1 MVQRIFALLLI
12 AVAFSLA
19 QANPAT
25 DLRPPY
31 FAKDSI
37 QAEQHAAFTQVD
49 FDGYYENLIQ
59 SEKDEVQKA
68 TYVSIGSGVVTGF
81 GIFAT
86 VIAFKDRDQT
96 KENSYAETHRQLL
109 QVGGIVFT
117 AIGTFGLIRNIYTII
132 ANTGENS
139 KRASYENAYGIYKRR
154 RSELKDGNDGT
165 KVILTPTVNPLESS
179 AGLNMSVQ
187 F

>member
-19 QANPAT
+19 HANPAS

-81 GIFAT
+81 GVFAT
-86 VIAFKDRDQT
+86 VIAFRDKGQT
-96 KENSYAETHRQLL
+96 KENSYAETHRQML
-109 QVGGIVFT
+109 QIGGIAFT
-117 AIGTFGLIRNIYTII
+117 AIGTFGLIRSIYTII
-132 ANTGENS
+132 SCTGENS
-139 KRASYENAYGIYKRR
+139 KRASYENAYEIYKRR
-154 RSELKDGNDGT
+154 HSELKNETDGA
-165 KVILTPTVNPLESS
+165 KVILTPTVDLLGAT
-179 AGLNMSVQ
+179 AGLNLNIL

>member
-19 QANPAT
+19 QANPAS

-81 GIFAT
+81 GVFAT
-86 VIAFKDRDQT
+86 VIAFRDKGQT
-96 KENSYAETHRQLL
+96 KENSYAETHRQML
-109 QVGGIVFT
+109 QIGGIAFT
-117 AIGTFGLIRNIYTII
+117 AIGTFGLIRSIYTII
-132 ANTGENS
+132 SSTGENS
-139 KRASYENAYGIYKRR
+139 KRASYENAYEIYKRR
-154 RSELKDGNDGT
+154 RSELKNETDGA
-165 KVILTPTVNPLESS
+165 KVILTPTVDLLGAT
-179 AGLNMSVQ
+179 AGLNLNIL